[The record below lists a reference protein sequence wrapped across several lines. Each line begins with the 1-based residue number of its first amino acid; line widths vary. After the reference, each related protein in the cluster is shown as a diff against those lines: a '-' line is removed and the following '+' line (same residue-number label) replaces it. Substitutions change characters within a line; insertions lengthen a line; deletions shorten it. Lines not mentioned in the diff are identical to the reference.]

1 MIKQKANGIHI
12 GPYSLVTDH
21 VNDTAGAG
29 GQQVLFAEDING
41 DAIDIVIAGDSN
53 LIVNNDLEVKGLTST
68 NGISNTGN
76 ITNTGNISTATLG
89 VTGNASIG
97 GSLDMT
103 NGQIRNLANG
113 TSASDAVNLGQMQA
127 ADNVLRNDFESAD
140 RHLQSQV
147 DSNRY
152 QIDRNTRGIAMVAA
166 MTNTTIQPGM
176 KQAIDFN
183 MAQFDD
189 ATGFGFGYGYRV
201 NENLQINAAG
211 ASTTDFEES
220 VVRLGLS
227 YQW

>member
-1 MIKQKANGIHI
+1 
-12 GPYSLVTDH
+12 V
-21 VNDTAGAG
+21 G
-29 GQQVLFAEDING
+29 GQQVLFAEDSAGN
-41 DAIDIVIAGDSN
+41 AIDIVIADDSN
-53 LIVNNDLEVKGLTST
+53 LIVNNDLQVNGLTST
-68 NGISNTGN
+68 NGISNTGD

-113 TSASDAVNLGQMQA
+113 TAPADAVNFGQLTNETNA
-127 ADNVLRNDFESAD
+127 RIAGD